1 MKLRLRRQRHQINHS
16 SAAGFTR
23 KLCTSGG
30 AIPGELQDSSR
41 DLPIEVLEHV
51 TIFTNDSSA
60 QNRRAT
66 HNHCGPILNVRT
78 YFRCVRGF
86 APHNSK
92 ITIDIGAR
100 DSALHARVTAWSGAR
115 VLLQHFSQY
124 SPSIF
129 IPPVSTHESPI
140 RGGVEFHS
148 FRFRFGKRSVAAVNS
163 EDFEPLL
170 NSILHLTI
178 TLRYTCNRDAR
189 R

>member
-1 MKLRLRRQRHQINHS
+1 MKLRLRRQRRQINHS

-100 DSALHARVTAWSGAR
+100 DSALHFNRFNPRDVQSNLASPQFGGFFNNSWREYR
-115 VLLQHFSQY
+115 EKFVL
-124 SPSIF
+124 
-129 IPPVSTHESPI
+129 
-140 RGGVEFHS
+140 EF
-148 FRFRFGKRSVAAVNS
+148 
-163 EDFEPLL
+163 
-170 NSILHLTI
+170 
-178 TLRYTCNRDAR
+178 
-189 R
+189 